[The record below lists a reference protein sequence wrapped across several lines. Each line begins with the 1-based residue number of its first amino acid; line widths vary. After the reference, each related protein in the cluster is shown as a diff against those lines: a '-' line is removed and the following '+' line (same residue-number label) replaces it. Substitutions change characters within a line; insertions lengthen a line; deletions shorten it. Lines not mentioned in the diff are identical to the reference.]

1 MPQIPNPSAFR
12 REQWKM
18 LLITMFCYLFFY
30 TGRHN
35 FGWAADGM
43 GRELNLTREMIG
55 WISSAML
62 MGYALGQL
70 INGGLADQYS
80 PRTMITLGA
89 LLSVGANFLISFSG
103 SFYVILILWGLN
115 GYFQSLAWAPG
126 SRLISNWW
134 AKEERGKA
142 FGFYTMAAGSSSV
155 VTFLLSILLLQR
167 GVSWHELFRIPV
179 LLLLFATLIFWLL
192 ARSTPS
198 EKGFADLYSEE
209 KQDANRAG
217 WMQRYAE
224 VLKNRKFVTASVA
237 IGFQSMARY
246 GLIVWVP
253 VHYLGGDWKSNPEYL
268 WVAVLMP
275 LGMSL
280 GAVSFGALSDTF
292 FKGNRPATIRM
303 GMLASALIT
312 LSIYYIPAHSLA
324 IEGVLMF
331 LAGFFVYGPQANFWP
346 MSSDLLGERLVGSGI
361 GLMNMCAYLFA
372 AMGEPLL
379 GRVIDKTH
387 DTASIFLVISAIC
400 ILCACIISFV
410 SYKNENQ
417 LKPIL

>member
-1 MPQIPNPSAFR
+1 
-12 REQWKM
+12 M
-18 LLITMFCYLFFY
+18 LLLTMLCYLFFY

-35 FGWAADGM
+35 FGWAAEGM
-43 GRELNLTREMIG
+43 ARELGLTREMIG

-62 MGYALGQL
+62 LGYAVGQL
-70 INGGLADQYS
+70 VNGGLADQYS
-80 PRTMITLGA
+80 PRTMVTLGA
-89 LLSVGANFLISFSG
+89 LLSVAANFAISFS
-103 SFYVILILWGLN
+103 SSYTIILILWGLN

-134 AKEERGKA
+134 TKEERGKA
-142 FGFYTMAAGSSSV
+142 FGFYTMAAGSSSA

-167 GVSWHELFRIPV
+167 GLSWHELFRIPV
-179 LLLLFATLIFWLL
+179 LFLLFAVLVFRIF
-192 ARSTPS
+192 ARSKPS
-198 EKGFADLYSEE
+198 DKGYPDLYQEE
-209 KQDANRAG
+209 KRASDRGG
-217 WMQRYAE
+217 WAQRYAE
-224 VLKNRKFVTASVA
+224 VLRHRKFVTASVA

-253 VHYLGGDWKSNPEYL
+253 VHYLGGDWKNNTEYL
-268 WVAVLMP
+268 WVALLMP
-275 LGMSL
+275 VGMSL
-280 GAVSFGALSDTF
+280 GAVSFGALSDML

-303 GMLASALIT
+303 GMLASALIA
-312 LSIYYIPAHSLA
+312 LSIYFIPVQNLF

-331 LAGFFVYGPQANFWP
+331 LAGFCVYGPQANFWP

-387 DTASIFLVISAIC
+387 DTASIFPVIATIC
-400 ILCACIISFV
+400 LLCALMISFV
-410 SYKNENQ
+410 RYDKIGVRDPS
-417 LKPIL
+417 PA